1 MLSAAFDTLY
11 AGVGWNLNIADRAIE
26 PRLEELN
33 IVLGAH
39 NCIRRER
46 KRLHVYNLLELTLF
60 KNRQEGSGDIVH
72 SKDIDV

>member
-46 KRLHVYNLLELTLF
+46 ENDYIFTIFL
-60 KNRQEGSGDIVH
+60 S
-72 SKDIDV
+72 